1 MRLTTRGRYA
11 VTALLDLALHGGG
24 PVPLADMAV
33 RQGISAAYLE
43 QLLARVRRRG
53 LVAGVR
59 GPGGGYRL
67 AVPAAALSVAAILDA
82 VDDATD
88 ATSCGGAGDC
98 QDGALCLTHGLWEDL
113 SVRIRGFL
121 DGITL
126 ADLTGRMEVR
136 AVCWRQDAAAAS
148 ASARGPLQTP
158 ASGRSSEP

>member
-11 VTALLDLALHGGG
+11 VTALLDLALHGDG
-24 PVPLADMAV
+24 PVPLVDMAA

-43 QLLARVRRRG
+43 QLLARVRRCG

-67 AVPAAALSVAAILDA
+67 AVPPAALSVAAILDA

-98 QDGALCLTHGLWEDL
+98 QNGALCLTHGLWEDL
-113 SVRIRGFL
+113 SVRIRAFL
-121 DGITL
+121 DDVTL
-126 ADLTGRMEVR
+126 ADLLGRAEVR
-136 AVCWRQDAAAAS
+136 AVCRRQDAAVTS
-148 ASARGPLQTP
+148 LKTLG
-158 ASGRSSEP
+158 SGRSSEP